1 MIFIAKDILNSSKHL
16 AEKIAGTAYKVL
28 VPSKSVKIDGEEIT
42 LYKVEKQNTVNKLD
56 VFSTSAIGGGK

>member
-28 VPSKSVKIDGEEIT
+28 VPSKSIEVDGQQIV

-56 VFSTSAIGGGK
+56 VFNTSAIGGGK